1 MSGRTAAPVG
11 TAAST
16 ALLVLLAVLATGP
29 RPASAA
35 TPGTP
40 ALAPTPTH
48 AAAATSS
55 PSWPESFTLARV
67 VAVGDDHP
75 ALSRAEL
82 QAMAAPFLHRPLRAL
97 DVEDLRQ
104 RVTQRLVDRG
114 WVNSGAL
121 VDADALQGDTLQ
133 LRLVTGR
140 VQALRVR
147 GQGRLHGSYLASRL
161 LAPGDAL
168 DTQLLQQRFQLLLAD
183 PLFDR
188 VNVRL
193 LPGARLGEA
202 VLDVDV
208 APAPTLR
215 ATLLAHNQG
224 APAVG
229 SAVAGVELLA
239 RNLSGWGD
247 TASAVLSRSGGS
259 DHVDL
264 GWQLPLAARSPWL
277 QLRYARGNASVV
289 EEPLDS
295 LDIAS
300 RVTSREAGLGW
311 PVLNTVQHRL
321 VLGATWAARDNRTT
335 LGGLP
340 FSFVAGEDSGQARV
354 QAWRWWQEL
363 TLRGSAGVLG
373 LRSSWAAGRSN
384 VPTDSPVPGAPA
396 ARYRL
401 WQGQAQASL
410 PWGSSGAE
418 LRLRAS
424 AQHSRQALVSLEQF
438 SLGGRHSVRGYR
450 ENTLVRDNG
459 WALSAEGLWPL
470 LGGDGTRRLA
480 LLPFVDAGA
489 GHQRGGPQQRLAS
502 AGLGLQLNWD
512 ALEAELFYARRLQR
526 RPVNTHGDLQ
536 DHGLHLSLRWR
547 VY

>member
-1 MSGRTAAPVG
+1 MPAATLAPAAAAAAGAAPVA
-11 TAAST
+11 TA
-16 ALLVLLAVLATGP
+16 
-29 RPASAA
+29 
-35 TPGTP
+35 
-40 ALAPTPTH
+40 
-48 AAAATSS
+48 SS
-55 PSWPESFTLARV
+55 PAWPDTFTLARV

-121 VDADALQGDTLQ
+121 VDADGLQGDTLQ
-133 LRLVTGR
+133 LRLVLGR
-140 VQALRVR
+140 VQALTVR
-147 GQGRLHGSYLASRL
+147 GQGRLHDQYLASRL
-161 LAPGDAL
+161 LAPGEPL
-168 DTQLLQQRFQLLLAD
+168 DTAVLQQRFQLLLAD
-183 PLFDR
+183 PLFER
-188 VNVRL
+188 VHVRL
-193 LPGARLGEA
+193 LPGARLGQA

-208 APAPTLR
+208 SPAPAVR

-247 TASAVLSRSGGS
+247 TASAVVTRSGGS
-259 DHVDL
+259 ENIDL

-277 QLRYARGNASVV
+277 QLRVARGNASVV

-311 PVLNTVQHRL
+311 PVLDTLPHRL

-335 LGGLP
+335 LGGQP
-340 FSFVAGEDSGQARV
+340 FSFVAGEDSGHARV

-373 LRSSWAAGRSN
+373 LRSSLVQGRSN
-384 VPTDSPVPGAPA
+384 VAADSPVPGAPA

-401 WQGQAQASL
+401 WQGQAQATL
-410 PWGSSGAE
+410 PWGQQGAE

-424 AQHSRQALVSLEQF
+424 AQHSRHTLVPLEQF
-438 SLGGRHSVRGYR
+438 SLGGRHTVRGYR

-459 WALSAEGLWPL
+459 WALSVEGLWPL
-470 LGGDGTRRLA
+470 LGGDGARRLA

-489 GHQRGGPQQRLAS
+489 GHHRGAPGQRLAS

-512 ALEAELFYARRLQR
+512 ALEAELFYARRLER

-547 VY
+547 VH